1 MIGVL
6 WMITVQASLGAL
18 DNLWHHEIVERL
30 PAKRAAAGE
39 LALHAVRELLYAFVF
54 IALAWFRW
62 QGVLALLIAG
72 VLTLEIVITLA
83 DFIVEDRTRRLP
95 ASERVLH
102 TVLALNFG
110 AILALFAPELYR
122 WWESAPGVIG
132 VSYGV
137 FSWIFTLFAAGVL
150 AWSVRNALA
159 VLDLRRP
166 PEWVRDPI
174 DAAPSRSGRSILVTG
189 ATGFIGGHLVRR
201 LIRRGDRLIVL
212 TRDADRALDRFGPHV
227 RIVASLA
234 EVGRDARIDA
244 VVNLAGAP
252 ILGFPWTRARRAQ
265 LVGSRVETT
274 RALADLAARLACP
287 PRVLVSAS
295 AVGYYGV
302 RGGEFVD
309 EEASPSADFQSRLC
323 QEWEAAADA
332 CKGLGARLVRLR
344 IGLVLG
350 RDGGALP
357 QMLRPFRIGLGAVLG
372 SGRQWVS
379 WIHIADLVQLIEFT
393 LDTPAARGTLN
404 AVAPTPA
411 THLEMQRAIGRALHR
426 PLWLRVPAIVLRTG
440 LGEMSQL
447 LVEGQR
453 VVPNRAVALGFRF
466 RFAHLP
472 EALADLVGF
481 EAAPAC
487 PPSGMLVGA
496 PATTEV
502 YFNGQC
508 PVCRAEMDHYAALCA
523 ESRPHIKFIDALQRS
538 DDFADCGL
546 RREHLERRVY
556 LRDGA
561 GRVISGMPA
570 MVALWSILPRYRL
583 LSRLFSLPVL
593 RQASVLLY
601 DHVVSPSL
609 ARWANRRNPRAG
621 PMRRA

>member
-1 MIGVL
+1 
-6 WMITVQASLGAL
+6 MITVQASLGAL

-30 PAKRAAAGE
+30 PAKRAAADE
-39 LALHAVRELLYAFVF
+39 LALHAARELLYAFVF

-62 QGVLALLIAG
+62 QGGLALLIAG

-83 DFIVEDRTRRLP
+83 DFVVEDRTRRLP

-110 AILALFAPELYR
+110 AILAVLAPELYR
-122 WWESAPGVIG
+122 WWDSAPGVTG
-132 VSYGV
+132 VSYGA

-150 AWSVRNALA
+150 AWSVRDALA

-166 PEWVRDPI
+166 AEWVRDPI
-174 DAAPSRSGRSILVTG
+174 AAAPSGSGRSVLVTG

-201 LIRRGDRLIVL
+201 LIQRGDRVTVL
-212 TRDADRALDRFGPHV
+212 TRNADRALDRFGPHV

-234 EVGRDARIDA
+234 DIGRDARIDA

-265 LVGSRVETT
+265 LVGSRVEIT
-274 RALADLAARLACP
+274 RALAKLAARLARP
-287 PRVLVSAS
+287 LRVLVSAS

-309 EEASPSADFQSRLC
+309 EEASPSGDFQSRLC

-357 QMLRPFRIGLGAVLG
+357 QLLRPFRIGLGAVLG
-372 SGRQWVS
+372 NGRQWVS
-379 WIHIADLVQLIEFT
+379 WIHIADLVHLIEFA
-393 LDTPAARGTLN
+393 LDTPAVRGTLN
-404 AVAPTPA
+404 AVAPAPV

-426 PLWLRVPAIVLRTG
+426 PLWLRVPAAVLRAG

-447 LVEGQR
+447 LVDGQR

-472 EALADLVGF
+472 EALADLLGSA
-481 EAAPAC
+481 AAPAC
-487 PPSGMLVGA
+487 SPPGTLAGA
-496 PATTEV
+496 PAAV
-502 YFNGQC
+502 YFNGEC

-523 ESRPHIKFIDALQRS
+523 ESRPHIKFIDALQRP

-556 LRDGA
+556 IRDGA

-570 MVALWSILPRYRL
+570 IVALWSILPRYRL
-583 LSRLFSLPVL
+583 LSRFFRLPVL

-601 DHVVSPSL
+601 DHLVSPSL
-609 ARWANRRNPRAG
+609 ARWASSRTRRAG
-621 PMRRA
+621 SMRHA

>member
-1 MIGVL
+1 
-6 WMITVQASLGAL
+6 MITVQASLGAL

-30 PAKRAAAGE
+30 PGKRAAAGE
-39 LALHAVRELLYAFVF
+39 LALHAARELLYAFVF

-62 QGVLALLIAG
+62 QGRLALLIAG

-83 DFIVEDRTRRLP
+83 DFVVEDRTRRLP

-174 DAAPSRSGRSILVTG
+174 AAAPSGSGRSVLVTG

-201 LIRRGDRLIVL
+201 LIQRGERVIVL
-212 TRDADRALDRFGPHV
+212 TRNADRALDRFGPHV

-234 EVGRDARIDA
+234 DIDRDARIDA

-265 LVGSRVETT
+265 LVGSRVEIT
-274 RALADLAARLACP
+274 RALAGLAARLARP

-309 EEASPSADFQSRLC
+309 EDASPSGDFQSRLC

-357 QMLRPFRIGLGAVLG
+357 RLLRPFRIGLGAVLG

-379 WIHIADLVQLIEFT
+379 WIHIADLVQLIEFA
-393 LDTPAARGTLN
+393 LDTPAVRGTLN
-404 AVAPTPA
+404 AVAPAPA
-411 THLEMQRAIGRALHR
+411 THLEVQRAIGRALHR
-426 PLWLRVPAIVLRTG
+426 PLWLRMPAVVLRMG

-447 LVEGQR
+447 LVDGQR

-472 EALADLVGF
+472 EALADLVGI
-481 EAAPAC
+481 ETAPAGS
-487 PPSGMLVGA
+487 PPPTLTGA
-496 PATTEV
+496 TSTGVPAAANV
-502 YFNGQC
+502 YFNGEC
-508 PVCRAEMDHYAALCA
+508 PVCRAEMNHYAALCA
-523 ESRPHIKFIDALQRS
+523 ASRPHIKFIDALQRP

-556 LRDGA
+556 IRDGA

-570 MVALWSILPRYRL
+570 IVALWSTLPRYHL
-583 LSRLFSLPVL
+583 LSRFFSLPVL

-601 DHVVSPSL
+601 DHVVSPGL
-609 ARWANRRNPRAG
+609 AHWASRRIRRAA
-621 PMRRA
+621 PMRHA

>member
-1 MIGVL
+1 MIVVL
-6 WMITVQASLGAL
+6 WMIIVQASLGAL

-39 LALHAVRELLYAFVF
+39 LALHAAREFLYAFVF

-62 QGVLALLIAG
+62 QGGSALLIAG
-72 VLTLEIVITLA
+72 VLTLEILITLA
-83 DFIVEDRTRRLP
+83 DFVVEDRTRRLP

-110 AILALFAPELYR
+110 AILAVFAPELYR
-122 WWESAPGVIG
+122 WWQSAPGVIG

-137 FSWIFTLFAAGVL
+137 LSWIFTLFAAAVL
-150 AWSVRNALA
+150 TWSVRNALA

-174 DAAPSRSGRSILVTG
+174 AAAPSGSGRAVLVTG

-201 LIRRGDRLIVL
+201 LIRRGERVWVL
-212 TRDADRALDRFGPHV
+212 TRDAGRALDRFGPHV
-227 RIVASLA
+227 RIVTSLA
-234 EVGRDARIDA
+234 DIGRETRIDA

-252 ILGFPWTRARRAQ
+252 ILGFPWTRARRAR
-265 LVGSRVETT
+265 LVGSRVEIT
-274 RALADLAARLACP
+274 RALAELVARLASP

-309 EEASPSADFQSRLC
+309 EDASPSGDFQSRLC

-332 CKGLGARLVRLR
+332 CKALGARLVRLR

-357 QMLRPFRIGLGAVLG
+357 HLLRPFRLGLGAVLG

-379 WIHIADLVQLIEFT
+379 WIHIEDLVQLIEFT
-393 LDTPAARGTLN
+393 LDTPAARGALN
-404 AVAPTPA
+404 AVAPSPV

-426 PLWLRVPAIVLRTG
+426 PLWLRVPAVMLRAG
-440 LGEMSQL
+440 LGKMSQL
-447 LVEGQR
+447 LVDGQR

-472 EALADLVGF
+472 EALAALVGF
-481 EAAPAC
+481 EAGRAY
-487 PPSGMLVGA
+487 SQ
-496 PATTEV
+496 V
-502 YFNGQC
+502 YFNGEC

-523 ESRPHIKFIDALQRS
+523 RTRPHIEFIDAAQRPY
-538 DDFADCGL
+538 DFADCGL

-556 LRDGA
+556 IRDTA
-561 GRVISGMPA
+561 GRIISGMPA
-570 MVALWSILPRYRL
+570 LVALWSTLPRYRL
-583 LSRLFSLPVL
+583 LSRLFNMPVI

-601 DHVVSPSL
+601 DHLVSPNL
-609 ARWANRRNPRAG
+609 ARWAE
-621 PMRRA
+621 RRARRATLIRHA